1 MEFSKRQ
8 IQIGKAIQAEMME
21 IFQKEGLNILNNG
34 MISIST
40 VKVTPDLFEARI
52 YISFF
57 QIPEPE
63 KMLEAIIARTSEFR
77 GKLGNRMRNT
87 LRNVPTLTFYSDDT
101 LDHVFKM
108 EALFKQIEDERIKP
122 ATPAAP
128 IVDEEKPKE

>member
-52 YISFF
+52 YLSFF
-57 QIPEPE
+57 QIPEPD

-108 EALFKQIEDERIKP
+108 EALFKQIEEDRIKINS
-122 ATPAAP
+122 A
-128 IVDEEKPKE
+128 EKPTE

>member
-8 IQIGKAIQAEMME
+8 IQIGKAIQAEMMD
-21 IFQKEGLNILNNG
+21 IFQKEGLNIVNNG

-40 VKVTPDLFEARI
+40 VKVTPDLYEARI

-57 QIPEPE
+57 QIPEPD
-63 KMLEAIIARTSEFR
+63 KMLEAIIARTSELR
-77 GKLGNRMRNT
+77 GKLGNRMRHV

-108 EALFKQIEDERIKP
+108 EALFKQIEEDSKKFNQNKSE
-122 ATPAAP
+122 
-128 IVDEEKPKE
+128 

>member
-21 IFQKEGLNILNNG
+21 IFQKEGLNILKNG

-52 YISFF
+52 YLSFF
-57 QIPEPE
+57 QIPEPD

-108 EALFKQIEDERIKP
+108 EALFKQIEEDRIKINS
-122 ATPAAP
+122 A
-128 IVDEEKPKE
+128 EKPTE